1 MSGQLPIYDSEP
13 QTQEQR
19 EAHQRLRTLFA
30 DLEAKQLDFLDEAG
44 KRVIERVA
52 TLLAI
57 LFAVTAFSDTFP
69 PPYLKGHPLDKVI
82 VIAVFVCYLLSMGM
96 AVYAI
101 EPRAHRLRRY
111 STQEMADMLQQM
123 LTRKR
128 RWIRLAGLFFTIGTF
143 ILAALVVVILWNA

>member
-1 MSGQLPIYDSEP
+1 MSEQIPIYDGEP

-44 KRVIERVA
+44 KSVIERVA

-57 LFAVTAFSDTFP
+57 LFAVTAFSGTFP
-69 PPYLKGHPLDKVI
+69 PPYLKGHPLEKALMI
-82 VIAVFVCYLLSMGM
+82 VVFVCYLLAMGM

-101 EPRAHRLRRY
+101 QPRTYSWRRY
-111 STQEMADMLQQM
+111 SPQEMASVLQQM

-128 RWIRLAGLFFTIGTF
+128 RWVRLAGLLFTVGTVM
-143 ILAALVVVILWNA
+143 LAVLVIVILWNA

>member
-1 MSGQLPIYDSEP
+1 MNEQLPIYDGEL

-44 KRVIERVA
+44 KSVIERVA

-57 LFAVTAFSDTFP
+57 LFAVTAFSGTFP
-69 PPYLKGHPLDKVI
+69 PPYLKGHPLDKVLI
-82 VIAVFVCYLLSMGM
+82 IAAFVCYLVAMGM

-101 EPRAHRLRRY
+101 QPRVYHWRRY
-111 STQEMADMLQQM
+111 SPQEMAAMLQQM

-128 RWIRLAGLFFTIGTF
+128 RWVRLAGLLFTIGTI
-143 ILAALVVVILWNA
+143 ILAVLVVVILWNA